1 MKNQN
6 DMIKEVQ
13 ALLEKGQIEE
23 AIRLMESVPEAERGY
38 ELTGLLARE
47 YANYG
52 HSINHGESYLLKS
65 LDLLES
71 TREEG
76 RNDPNWHCRMGYA
89 LMQLEREKEA
99 IPYFD
104 AVMQMI
110 DDDPE
115 TQEFWSDVKEALEEC
130 RRVTDFLA
138 SPSEQPLSYYEE
150 KSYMLAIPWSDH
162 EDTLFDR
169 EEKIRRISRMEGVE
183 VLSVASEN
191 DGEQPFIT
199 ISYHGETYAVDLSP
213 YPAYDSY
220 KSIQRRHIFSDEE
233 NEELAKAEFG
243 LMVIMPFGKDH
254 KSSFHFQLKLIDA
267 LMPEPVAIID
277 ESAEQI
283 FSGQWAHLAAA
294 SNTPP
299 SPQYI
304 YQIHAVTD
312 EKDEVWLHTHGLAR
326 CGLPEIEILD
336 AGKKNLNEIGEVMN
350 TMACS
355 LLDNEEIPETGEPVL
370 LARFADN
377 SPLVGTLISWPEA
390 LQRYPQEVNG
400 GLQQRKYGHNTRSCM
415 LFAYPSEEAMNQ
427 HQYVPITDLA
437 DKMDDN
443 LLCMITNAETRRMKE
458 MALERLDYMRRACAS
473 DPESAIVKLGLTVDP
488 EFADPDEKEQKE
500 HIWFR
505 MKGFIGPDTFRAE
518 ALNEPYYISSLHCGD
533 VNVYHVSEITDWRI
547 LTEDGQISPDD
558 IYLLNYTVS
567 DSKS

>member
-71 TREEG
+71 TRKEG

-89 LMQLEREKEA
+89 LMHLEREKEA

-130 RRVTDFLA
+130 RHVTDFLA

-150 KSYMLAIPWSDH
+150 KSYMLAIPWSDQ

-169 EEKIRRISRMEGVE
+169 EEKIRRISQMEGVE

-233 NEELAKAEFG
+233 NEELAN
-243 LMVIMPFGKDH
+243 IIR
-254 KSSFHFQLKLIDA
+254 KSK
-267 LMPEPVAIID
+267 
-277 ESAEQI
+277 
-283 FSGQWAHLAAA
+283 
-294 SNTPP
+294 
-299 SPQYI
+299 
-304 YQIHAVTD
+304 
-312 EKDEVWLHTHGLAR
+312 
-326 CGLPEIEILD
+326 
-336 AGKKNLNEIGEVMN
+336 
-350 TMACS
+350 CS
-355 LLDNEEIPETGEPVL
+355 
-370 LARFADN
+370 R
-377 SPLVGTLISWPEA
+377 
-390 LQRYPQEVNG
+390 
-400 GLQQRKYGHNTRSCM
+400 
-415 LFAYPSEEAMNQ
+415 
-427 HQYVPITDLA
+427 
-437 DKMDDN
+437 
-443 LLCMITNAETRRMKE
+443 
-458 MALERLDYMRRACAS
+458 
-473 DPESAIVKLGLTVDP
+473 
-488 EFADPDEKEQKE
+488 
-500 HIWFR
+500 
-505 MKGFIGPDTFRAE
+505 
-518 ALNEPYYISSLHCGD
+518 
-533 VNVYHVSEITDWRI
+533 VS
-547 LTEDGQISPDD
+547 
-558 IYLLNYTVS
+558 
-567 DSKS
+567 K

>member
-89 LMQLEREKEA
+89 LMHLEREKEA

-150 KSYMLAIPWSDH
+150 KSYMLAIPWSDQ

-336 AGKKNLNEIGEVMN
+336 AGKK
-350 TMACS
+350 T
-355 LLDNEEIPETGEPVL
+355 
-370 LARFADN
+370 
-377 SPLVGTLISWPEA
+377 
-390 LQRYPQEVNG
+390 
-400 GLQQRKYGHNTRSCM
+400 
-415 LFAYPSEEAMNQ
+415 
-427 HQYVPITDLA
+427 
-437 DKMDDN
+437 
-443 LLCMITNAETRRMKE
+443 
-458 MALERLDYMRRACAS
+458 
-473 DPESAIVKLGLTVDP
+473 
-488 EFADPDEKEQKE
+488 
-500 HIWFR
+500 
-505 MKGFIGPDTFRAE
+505 
-518 ALNEPYYISSLHCGD
+518 
-533 VNVYHVSEITDWRI
+533 
-547 LTEDGQISPDD
+547 
-558 IYLLNYTVS
+558 
-567 DSKS
+567 

>member
-89 LMQLEREKEA
+89 LMHLEREKEA

-130 RRVTDFLA
+130 RRVTDFLT

-150 KSYMLAIPWSDH
+150 KSYMLAIPWSDQ

-350 TMACS
+350 AMACS

-377 SPLVGTLISWPEA
+377 SPLVGTLIPWPEA
-390 LQRYPQEVNG
+390 LHRYPQEVNG
-400 GLQQRKYGHNTRSCM
+400 PRDDSSLHREELQRVRSQGC
-415 LFAYPSEEAMNQ
+415 
-427 HQYVPITDLA
+427 
-437 DKMDDN
+437 
-443 LLCMITNAETRRMKE
+443 
-458 MALERLDYMRRACAS
+458 
-473 DPESAIVKLGLTVDP
+473 
-488 EFADPDEKEQKE
+488 
-500 HIWFR
+500 
-505 MKGFIGPDTFRAE
+505 AE
-518 ALNEPYYISSLHCGD
+518 ALALRVDDRVRRDVQERRGGLPQDLPRERACRCYRAERFEAAAYGGDREVCACDVLPERRRRGTQGRGGARARSLAQGRYLRPAARD
-533 VNVYHVSEITDWRI
+533 V
-547 LTEDGQISPDD
+547 
-558 IYLLNYTVS
+558 
-567 DSKS
+567 